1 MSDTD
6 ATPKPRVL
14 IVDDSRM
21 VRASIIKHVRD
32 NYDIREEV
40 DGEAGW
46 ETLLLDP
53 TIQVVISDLSMPKL
67 DGYQLLGRIR
77 GSRISRIHDMPVIMI
92 SGDEDDSARARAKE
106 LGATD
111 FINKGIGT
119 VEILARLDAAIQ
131 AGQTRR
137 ELEESRQALA
147 EQRPIDPRY
156 GLVTP
161 QYLHMHGDQLLAQV
175 RRYLGE
181 LSVMLIEVDRYAE
194 LGEKYGQQVAGLI
207 IRKLAKILGT
217 RVRKED
223 TVAQL
228 AECRFCIVTPSIN
241 IDACNAFAMRLRTA
255 IEGIALGYRGELI
268 RISLTI
274 GIANSRNDNSETI
287 DDLIGLALK
296 RVHQGQTDGGNRV
309 IGSSGVVERRA
320 EEPMTLERANA
331 LLKSKSYAEVK
342 PHVAALTKRLLPVLE
357 FIEAEYQIGM
367 PLEELAERCGGQL
380 SKEEASQNK

>member
-1 MSDTD
+1 ME
-6 ATPKPRVL
+6 AEAPARPRVL

-21 VRASIIKHVRD
+21 VRASIIKQ
-32 NYDIREEV
+32 IREAYDVREEG

-67 DGYQLLGRIR
+67 DGYQLLARIR
-77 GSRISRIHDMPVIMI
+77 GSKIGRIHDMPVIMI

-111 FINKGIGT
+111 FTTKGTGT
-119 VEILARLDAAIQ
+119 VELLARLDAAIK
-131 AGQTRR
+131 AAQTKS
-137 ELEESRQALA
+137 ELDESRAALA
-147 EQRPIDPRY
+147 EQKPIDPKY

-161 QYLHMHGDQLLAQV
+161 QYLHMHGGQLLAQV

-181 LSVMLIEVDRYAE
+181 LSVMLIEVDRFDE
-194 LGEKYGQQVAGLI
+194 LGAKYGDQVASLI

-217 RVRKED
+217 KVRKED

-228 AECRFCIVTPSIN
+228 AECRFCVVTPSIN
-241 IDACNAFAMRLRTA
+241 IDSCNSFAMRLRTA

-274 GIANSRNDNSETI
+274 GIANSRNDNAESIE
-287 DDLIGLALK
+287 DLISLAES
-296 RVHQGQTDGGNRV
+296 RIRQGQAAGGNRV
-309 IGSSGVVERRA
+309 VGVTGEVDRHV
-320 EEPMTLERANA
+320 EEPMSLERANELVQA
-331 LLKSKSYAEVK
+331 RSFAELK
-342 PHVAALTKRLLPVLE
+342 PHVAAFTQRLLPVLE
-357 FIEAEYQIGM
+357 FIEAEYELGM
-367 PLEELAERCGGQL
+367 PLEALAQRCGGKLTQQE
-380 SKEEASQNK
+380 KT

>member
-1 MSDTD
+1 ME
-6 ATPKPRVL
+6 AEAPARPRVL

-21 VRASIIKHVRD
+21 VRASIIKQ
-32 NYDIREEV
+32 IREAYDVREEG

-67 DGYQLLGRIR
+67 DGYQLLARIR
-77 GSRISRIHDMPVIMI
+77 GSKIGRIHDMPVIMI

-111 FINKGIGT
+111 FTTKGTGT
-119 VEILARLDAAIQ
+119 VELLARLDAAIK
-131 AGQTRR
+131 AAQTKR
-137 ELEESRQALA
+137 ELDESRAALA
-147 EQRPIDPRY
+147 EQKPIDPKY

-161 QYLHMHGDQLLAQV
+161 QYLHMHGGQLLAQV

-181 LSVMLIEVDRYAE
+181 LSVMLIEVDRFDE
-194 LGEKYGQQVAGLI
+194 LGAKYGDQVASLI

-217 RVRKED
+217 KVRKED

-228 AECRFCIVTPSIN
+228 AECRFCVVTPSIN
-241 IDACNAFAMRLRTA
+241 IDSCNSFAMRLRTA

-274 GIANSRNDNSETI
+274 GIANSRNDNAESIE
-287 DDLIGLALK
+287 DLISLAES
-296 RVHQGQTDGGNRV
+296 RIHQGQAAGGNRV
-309 IGSSGVVERRA
+309 VGVTGEVDRHV
-320 EEPMTLERANA
+320 EEPMSLERANE
-331 LLKSKSYAEVK
+331 LLQARSFAELK
-342 PHVAALTKRLLPVLE
+342 PHVAALTQRLLPVLE
-357 FIEAEYQIGM
+357 FIEAEYGLGM
-367 PLEELAERCGGQL
+367 PLEALAQRCGGKL
-380 SKEEASQNK
+380 TQNQKS

>member
-1 MSDTD
+1 MSEPD
-6 ATPKPRVL
+6 AIPRPRVL
-14 IVDDSRM
+14 IIDDSRM

-32 NYDIREEV
+32 FYDVREEA

-67 DGYQLLGRIR
+67 DGYQLLERIR
-77 GSRISRIHDMPVIMI
+77 GSKIARIHEMPVIMI
-92 SGDEDDSARARAKE
+92 SGDEDDSARARAKD

-119 VEILARLDAAIQ
+119 AEILARLDAAIK
-131 AGQTRR
+131 AAQTRR
-137 ELEESRQALA
+137 ELAESRQALA
-147 EQRPIDPRY
+147 EQKPIDPKY

-194 LGEKYGQQVAGLI
+194 LGEKYGQQVAALV

-241 IDACNAFAMRLRTA
+241 IDACNAFAMRLRSA
-255 IEGIALGYRGELI
+255 IESIALGYRGELI
-268 RISLTI
+268 RISLSI
-274 GIANSRNDNSETI
+274 GIANSRQDRSETI
-287 DDLIGLALK
+287 DDLIGLAVK
-296 RVHQGQTDGGNRV
+296 RVQQGQADGGNRV
-309 IGSSGVVERRA
+309 VGSTGVVERRA
-320 EEPMTLERANA
+320 EDAMTLERANA

-357 FIEAEYQIGM
+357 FIEAEYRVGI
-367 PLEELAERCGGQL
+367 PLDALAERCGGEL

>member
-1 MSDTD
+1 ME
-6 ATPKPRVL
+6 AEAPARPRVL

-21 VRASIIKHVRD
+21 VRASIIKQ
-32 NYDIREEV
+32 IREAYDVREEG

-67 DGYQLLGRIR
+67 DGYQLLARIR
-77 GSRISRIHDMPVIMI
+77 GSKIGRIHDMPVIMI

-111 FINKGIGT
+111 FTTKGTGT
-119 VEILARLDAAIQ
+119 VELLARLDAAIK
-131 AGQTRR
+131 AAQTKR
-137 ELEESRQALA
+137 ELDESRAALA
-147 EQRPIDPRY
+147 EQKPIDPKY

-161 QYLHMHGDQLLAQV
+161 QYLHMHGGQLLAQV

-181 LSVMLIEVDRYAE
+181 LSVMLIEVDRFDE
-194 LGEKYGQQVAGLI
+194 LGAKYGDQVASLI

-217 RVRKED
+217 KVRKED

-228 AECRFCIVTPSIN
+228 AECRFCVVTPSIN
-241 IDACNAFAMRLRTA
+241 IDSCNSFAMRLRTA

-274 GIANSRNDNSETI
+274 GIANSRNDNAESIE
-287 DDLIGLALK
+287 DLISLAES
-296 RVHQGQTDGGNRV
+296 RIRQGQAAGGNRV
-309 IGSSGVVERRA
+309 VGVTGEVDRHV
-320 EEPMTLERANA
+320 EEPMSLERANE
-331 LLKSKSYAEVK
+331 LLQARSFAELK
-342 PHVAALTKRLLPVLE
+342 PHVAALTQRLLPVLE
-357 FIEAEYQIGM
+357 FIEAEYGLGM
-367 PLEELAERCGGQL
+367 PLEALAQRCGGKL
-380 SKEEASQNK
+380 TQNQKT

>member
-1 MSDTD
+1 
-6 ATPKPRVL
+6 
-14 IVDDSRM
+14 
-21 VRASIIKHVRD
+21 
-32 NYDIREEV
+32 
-40 DGEAGW
+40 
-46 ETLLLDP
+46 LLERL
-53 TIQVVISDLSMPKL
+53 
-67 DGYQLLGRIR
+67 R
-77 GSRISRIHDMPVIMI
+77 GSKIARIHDMPVIMI

-111 FINKGIGT
+111 FINKGTGT
-119 VEILARLDAAIQ
+119 AEILARLDAAIK
-131 AGQTRR
+131 AAQTRR
-137 ELEESRQALA
+137 ELAESRQALA
-147 EQRPIDPRY
+147 EQKPIDPKY

-194 LGEKYGQQVAGLI
+194 LGDKYGQQVAALV

-268 RISLTI
+268 RISLSI
-274 GIANSRNDNSETI
+274 GIANSRQDRSETI
-287 DDLIGLALK
+287 DDLIGLAVK
-296 RVHQGQTDGGNRV
+296 RVQQGQADGGNRV
-309 IGSSGVVERRA
+309 VGSTGVVERRA
-320 EEPMTLERANA
+320 EDAMTLERANT

-357 FIEAEYQIGM
+357 FIEAEYRVGI
-367 PLEELAERCGGQL
+367 PLDALAERCGGEL
-380 SKEEASQNK
+380 SKDEASQNK